1 MVVLA
6 GEDRQQHRGVTLKVF
21 KLWREREISGGEKKK
36 NNLGYLKRESDK
48 WAGIQIILLLNYYD
62 NSAAKYRY
70 NLKLSTKLLK

>member
-36 NNLGYLKRESDK
+36 NNLGYLKRER
-48 WAGIQIILLLNYYD
+48 GISGPPKLFYY
-62 NSAAKYRY
+62 
-70 NLKLSTKLLK
+70 